1 MRAADLAVDLTIRDC
16 SRDLKNGFYP
26 LCERTVRVDESFS
39 NREDLWRQKT
49 KSANIRLALVRQAK
63 AVDIAVWSAR
73 LWKSRPTSTVF
84 VHTQTARAKS
94 HNYSQ

>member
-1 MRAADLAVDLTIRDC
+1 MRAADLAVDLTIRSY
-16 SRDLKNGFYP
+16 SRDLKKRFLS

-39 NREDLWRQKT
+39 NREDLWRQKARN
-49 KSANIRLALVRQAK
+49 ANIRLAPVWQAK

-73 LWKSRPTSTVF
+73 LWKRRPTSAAF